1 MTEVVVNTDP
11 GKKRRLPSWMERS
24 NSVNETGN
32 YCETNGS
39 SLSEKKPD
47 ILDGGFQ
54 RNSIAKTQK
63 NKPTDDV
70 LTLSEPETV
79 ESNKAAQRKTKTSKI
94 NVAKDNSLSK
104 YGTTKT
110 NIEEDVGT
118 LKKVAY
124 GTATKTKVRKSKRQK
139 CDEVACPP
147 ANDNVIGITVDD
159 LVRIAEESGVS
170 TIISLKCISAMGK
183 ESSTSGKASH
193 SREVTAFVCWF
204 CRYLA
209 CEGINVKH
217 WEGVG
222 VQGLVEWGSSHLR
235 EELGLENHIK
245 RQVLRTSFYVNA
257 DRQRQLECLTSK
269 EQLQTHPSIS
279 SVSSA
284 CGPHLDS
291 GSNKTLSRCTEMPTS
306 NHFTCHF
313 FEAKN
318 SESETSAANAPQTG
332 DSAQNMLDLL
342 LGPLLKKPK
351 SEDYEAATSAK
362 EHIAFSYTTIKPSTT
377 RKEIW
382 KNDAVLTKKK
392 SSLRDKVA
400 MLLD

>member
-79 ESNKAAQRKTKTSKI
+79 ESNKAAQKKTKTSKI

-110 NIEEDVGT
+110 NTEEDVGT

-159 LVRIAEESGVS
+159 LVRIAEE
-170 TIISLKCISAMGK
+170 
-183 ESSTSGKASH
+183 
-193 SREVTAFVCWF
+193 
-204 CRYLA
+204 
-209 CEGINVKH
+209 
-217 WEGVG
+217 
-222 VQGLVEWGSSHLR
+222 
-235 EELGLENHIK
+235 
-245 RQVLRTSFYVNA
+245 YVNA

-279 SVSSA
+279 SVSSV

-291 GSNKTLSRCTEMPTS
+291 GFNKTLSRCTEMPTS
-306 NHFTCHF
+306 NHSTCHLF
-313 FEAKN
+313 QAKN

-351 SEDYEAATSAK
+351 SEDYEAATFAK